1 MYKYSI
7 MGDYGIIQGLREP
20 VESIYLN
27 AWGLGLLESI
37 SILLHGVGYH
47 SGTAI
52 TQQKTVMVVVCLLYN
67 NNKMINTTINR
78 HNDRHQSLLCVGG

>member
-27 AWGLGLLESI
+27 DWGLGLLESI
-37 SILLHGVGYH
+37 SILLHGVRYH
-47 SGTAI
+47 SDSAF
-52 TQQKTVMVVVCLLYN
+52 TQPLKGIVV
-67 NNKMINTTINR
+67 
-78 HNDRHQSLLCVGG
+78 